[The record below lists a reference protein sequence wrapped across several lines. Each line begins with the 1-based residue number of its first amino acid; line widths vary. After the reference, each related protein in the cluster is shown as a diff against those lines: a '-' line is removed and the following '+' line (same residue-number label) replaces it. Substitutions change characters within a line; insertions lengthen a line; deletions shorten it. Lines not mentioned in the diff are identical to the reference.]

1 MVKLT
6 NSLCFRTAKLKKL
19 IRNFQNTLCGDARSQ
34 DRVKAVNTLLNSGHD
49 LRILDDTDVETVWES
64 LFFALWFAEMGRG
77 CEEIIAAIE
86 RACSHSY
93 RLTRTGFK
101 KISEKWYGLDQYRVD
116 KVSHLARH
124 LLPVLLKHQISL
136 WFQSCKKSKKLG
148 TRDVF
153 CKQLLRHTL
162 KDVCKSYGL
171 CYFILEILAEEISKS
186 LTNIYNRAYI
196 LTGKFE
202 LKANLI
208 VFIYRQIISFAART
222 KLDSRLVRTF
232 DQYVIKKFVEEI
244 LINEPQLTQILVS
257 LRFYQAL
264 DKYKKK
270 SKRPIDGKTRALL
283 SRWSVVVRDL
293 HEKCINGELFPSSVI
308 PKESTIQLKHSRS

>member
-1 MVKLT
+1 MLVYHTYNNL
-6 NSLCFRTAKLKKL
+6 SWVAQLKKL
-19 IRNFQNTLCGDARSQ
+19 IRGFQNTLCGDARAQ

-49 LRILDDTDVETVWES
+49 LRLLDDKDVETVWES

-93 RLTRTGFK
+93 KLTKVGFK
-101 KISEKWYGLDQYRVD
+101 TISQKWYGLDQYRID

-124 LLPVLLKHQISL
+124 LLPVLLNHQILL
-136 WFQSCKKSKKLG
+136 WFQSCKKSKRLG
-148 TRDVF
+148 TRDVS

-162 KDVCKSYGL
+162 NDISKSYGL
-171 CYFILEILAEEISKS
+171 CYFILEILADEISKS
-186 LTNIYNRAYI
+186 LTNVYNRFYI

-208 VFIYRQIISFAART
+208 VFIYRQVLSFAANT
-222 KLDSRLVRTF
+222 KLDARLVKTF
-232 DQYVIKKFVEEI
+232 DQYVIKKFVEDI
-244 LINEPQLTQILVS
+244 LPNESQLTQILVS

-270 SKRPIDGKTRALL
+270 SKRPIDAKTRGLL
-283 SRWSVVVRDL
+283 SRWSTIVRDV
-293 HEKCINGELFPSSVI
+293 HENCINGELFPISEL
-308 PKESTIQLKHSRS
+308 PRQSTIRLKREL